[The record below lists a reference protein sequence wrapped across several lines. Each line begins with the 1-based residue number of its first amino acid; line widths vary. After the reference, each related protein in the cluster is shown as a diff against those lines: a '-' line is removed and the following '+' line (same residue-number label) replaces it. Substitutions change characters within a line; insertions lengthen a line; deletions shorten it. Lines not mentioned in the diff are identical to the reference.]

1 MNHRS
6 SPLRASSFAALLAMA
21 TAPAAIAG
29 FQQGAPAGAA
39 SQPKAASKADAAP
52 PSALPKAGA
61 DASTG
66 PDVETSRNPFHP
78 HTSAMVRQS
87 NRLKAKGLT
96 GHVMNDGEIVLA
108 LTSAKKLL
116 ARIENEYPAHRG
128 KAIRQAMQDVDGAIG
143 HINSKA
149 AKSVA
154 TPAKG
159 GKPAAGPNTKT
170 ATSDGATPK
179 PTRPQA
185 ESDAYL
191 KQAHQA
197 LVKLESH
204 MTSDGNAKR
213 LGPAKDFVEKAIQE
227 LTAAEEIR

>member
-1 MNHRS
+1 MNRR
-6 SPLRASSFAALLAMA
+6 PRNLRVSTFAAVLALA
-21 TAPAAIAG
+21 TAPAALAG
-29 FQQGAPAGAA
+29 YQQGAPAGDA
-39 SQPKAASKADAAP
+39 SP

-61 DASTG
+61 NASSTG
-66 PDVETSRNPFHP
+66 PEVETSRNPFHP

-87 NRLKAKGLT
+87 NRLKAKGLS

-108 LTSAKKLL
+108 LNSAKKLL
-116 ARIENEYPAHRG
+116 TRVENEYPAHRA
-128 KAIRQAMQDVDGAIG
+128 KAIRQAMQEIDAAIG

-154 TPAKG
+154 TTATPAKG
-159 GKPAAGPNTKT
+159 ARPALGGNTKT
-170 ATSDGATPK
+170 ATSDGAVAPK

-185 ESDAYL
+185 ASDAYL
-191 KQAHQA
+191 KEAHHE

-213 LGPAKDFVEKAIQE
+213 LGPARDLVQKAIQE